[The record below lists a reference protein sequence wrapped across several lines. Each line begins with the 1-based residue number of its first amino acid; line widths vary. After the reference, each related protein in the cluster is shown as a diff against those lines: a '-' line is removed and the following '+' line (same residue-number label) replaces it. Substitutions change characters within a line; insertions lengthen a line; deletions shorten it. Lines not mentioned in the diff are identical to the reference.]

1 MYFAHGP
8 RSETRGFRITTY
20 HSASSRWTW
29 KSAAWAIL
37 QRRNHRQNGEFPGAG
52 FMGNAEWMLLVLL
65 SLGIFFLKRDSWDF
79 WCLNGG
85 MAFSW
90 DDVLGRSVTHVGYC
104 SFYSD
109 VSQFVQYEWWTL
121 MVFVKFSLRIPRS
134 AKKTVD
140 GEILTHKALLWI
152 AVHHSMQQVL
162 QY

>member
-1 MYFAHGP
+1 MDHGP
-8 RSETRGFRITTY
+8 RLVASESPRTI
-20 HSASSRWTW
+20 ASSRWTW

-52 FMGNAEWMLLVLL
+52 FMGNAEWMLLVLP
-65 SLGIFFLKRDSWDF
+65 SLGIFFLKRDSWGFLMFEWWNDDF
-79 WCLNGG
+79 MGWYFG
-85 MAFSW
+85 
-90 DDVLGRSVTHVGYC
+90 SVTHVGYC

-109 VSQFVQYEWWTL
+109 VSQFVQYQWWTL

-134 AKKTVD
+134 AKKPVD

>member
-20 HSASSRWTW
+20 HRLLEVNMKISCLSDSSAKKSPPKRRVSRRGVHGERWVDAASS
-29 KSAAWAIL
+29 A
-37 QRRNHRQNGEFPGAG
+37 FAG
-52 FMGNAEWMLLVLL
+52 Y
-65 SLGIFFLKRDSWDF
+65 FFLKRDSWDF

-134 AKKTVD
+134 AKKPVD

>member
-1 MYFAHGP
+1 MDHGP
-8 RSETRGFRITTY
+8 RLVASESPRTI
-20 HSASSRWTW
+20 ASSRWTW

-52 FMGNAEWMLLVLL
+52 FMGNAEWMLLVLP
-65 SLGIFFLKRDSWDF
+65 SLGIFFFLRGIHGDV

-109 VSQFVQYEWWTL
+109 VSQFVQYQWWTL

-134 AKKTVD
+134 AKKPVD